1 MSEAGCTSACVQLN
15 LVLYFLNT
23 NTKEG
28 TPQAQLGGPARMG
41 KGFRDCGVRG
51 VWVVREGFK
60 EEADLWWGLRGGAG
74 KHK

>member
-1 MSEAGCTSACVQLN
+1 
-15 LVLYFLNT
+15 
-23 NTKEG
+23 
-28 TPQAQLGGPARMG
+28 MG